1 MREIRHQFYADK
13 VTLRGGKTNL
23 LFLSIF
29 GSVMIDLEASFV
41 LMLKIFSILV
51 DLIGRPRHYNFDK
64 VEDISFQRSFII
76 ILDCQHYPMLSCDNR
91 RFYLHQQLLILED
104 VVIEALRGYIRQVN
118 IEPFRLIKCQ
128 EDNKDLNSYF
138 H

>member
-13 VTLRGGKTNL
+13 VSLRGRKSSL

-29 GSVMIDLEASFV
+29 GGVMIDLEASFV

-51 DLIGRPRHYNFDK
+51 DLIGRPRHYYFDK

-76 ILDCQHYPMLSCDNR
+76 IFDRQHYPMLCCDDR

-104 VVIEALRGYIRQVN
+104 IVIEALRGNIRKVN